1 MNQNIINVITI
12 FASSDELCSQ
22 EPDESRNKS
31 KLLVVSIVIMLI
43 LYTMLLLLLISNT
56 RHITRKSKYKNF
68 HLSFFYIMAYA
79 IITLRI
85 IFFGAIL
92 EFVIH
97 QLDNGNNTLAVPSLI
112 NTIDSIATYAELILG
127 IQQMC
132 SMIELYLML
141 RFSFLYQIN

>member
-1 MNQNIINVITI
+1 MNQNIISVITI
-12 FASSDELCSQ
+12 LASSNEQCS
-22 EPDESRNKS
+22 EDPDESKNKS

-43 LYTMLLLLLISNT
+43 LYTLLLLLLISNT

-85 IFFGAIL
+85 IFFGSIL

-97 QLDNGNNTLAVPSLI
+97 QLDIGDNTLAVPRLI

-141 RFSFLYQIN
+141 RFSFLY

>member
-1 MNQNIINVITI
+1 MNQSIINVITI
-12 FASSDELCSQ
+12 LASSEVQCSDDS
-22 EPDESRNKS
+22 DESKNKS
-31 KLLVVSIVIMLI
+31 YLLIVSIIIMLI
-43 LYTMLLLLLISNT
+43 LYTLLLLLLISNT

-85 IFFGAIL
+85 IFFGTIL

-97 QLDNGNNTLAVPSLI
+97 QLDIGNNTLEVPRLI

-141 RFSFLYQIN
+141 RFSFLY

>member
-1 MNQNIINVITI
+1 MNQNILDVITI
-12 FASSDELCSQ
+12 LASSEVQCSDDS
-22 EPDESRNKS
+22 DESKNKS
-31 KLLVVSIVIMLI
+31 YLLIVSIIIMLI
-43 LYTMLLLLLISNT
+43 LYTLLLLLLISNT

-85 IFFGAIL
+85 IFFGTIL

-97 QLDNGNNTLAVPSLI
+97 QLDIGNNTLEVPRLI